1 LRLVKKLL
9 AIVLLLS
16 ILLIIAA
23 TNFLVG
29 PEASSNALSPYGIKT
44 ENQQSGEDSGW
55 FRMVKYFT
63 GNSNSCTESSSADSA
78 VTELA
83 LSLTEN
89 LGSDYE
95 KMVAIYDWVTENM
108 AYDLDK
114 AKDLNAYG
122 SGAQYLLENKRGVCH
137 DYAELTMALLNAV
150 GIEASYIKGEVN
162 VSPGKTELH
171 AWNNAVIGE
180 QRYALDATWG
190 AGFILEDGSGFLQK
204 PRRIYLT
211 TPEELALLHSD
222 PDYKLLREQEY
233 SRFISAAEP
242 VVHLSTEEALLLQTI
257 NEDRWSMSLPPF
269 NSEMRL
275 DDLVRSHAVRMAEEI
290 CAGED
295 FSLDSLSSDLNRRAG
310 DLNIKSAAVYGLIY
324 WFTQPLVSEELI
336 DKTTAEQAENIGSEK
351 WKSAAVS
358 IVRKGEL
365 IVIVNIYLEYF

>member
-29 PEASSNALSPYGIKT
+29 PEASSNALSPYGIKA

-55 FRMVKYFT
+55 FQLVKYFT
-63 GNSNSCTESSSADSA
+63 GNSNSGTESSSADSA

-171 AWNNAVIGE
+171 AWNNAIIGE
-180 QRYALDATWG
+180 QHYALDTTWG

>member
-1 LRLVKKLL
+1 MKRLL

-29 PEASSNALSPYGIKT
+29 PEASSNALSPYGVKA

-55 FRMVKYFT
+55 FRLVKYFT
-63 GNSNSCTESSSADSA
+63 GINNSGTESSSADSA
-78 VTELA
+78 VTDLA
-83 LSLTEN
+83 LLLTEN

-114 AKDLNAYG
+114 AKDVNAYG
-122 SGAQYLLENKRGVCH
+122 SGAEYLLENKRCVCH

-180 QRYALDATWG
+180 QRYALDTTWG
-190 AGFILEDGSGFLQK
+190 AGFILEEGTGFLQK

-242 VVHLSTEEALLLQTI
+242 VVHLSAEEAFLLHAI
-257 NEDRWSMSLPPF
+257 NEERWSMSLPPL

-275 DDLVRSHAVRMAEEI
+275 DDLARSHAVRMAEEI
-290 CAGED
+290 CAGVD
-295 FSLDSLSSDLNRRAG
+295 FSLDPLSSDLNKRAG
-310 DLNIKSAAVYGLIY
+310 DMNINSAAIY
-324 WFTQPLVSEELI
+324 SLMNWFNQPLVSEELI
-336 DKTTAEQAENIGSEK
+336 DKITAEQAENIGSNK
-351 WKSAAVS
+351 WKSIAVS